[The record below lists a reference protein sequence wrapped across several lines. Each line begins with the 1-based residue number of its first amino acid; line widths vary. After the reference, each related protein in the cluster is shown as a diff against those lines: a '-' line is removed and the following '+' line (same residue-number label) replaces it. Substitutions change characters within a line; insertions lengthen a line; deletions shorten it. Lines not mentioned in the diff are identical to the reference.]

1 MWSHTA
7 LPPALPR
14 GISLRVRAAQPYT
27 RAVSEKAVER
37 RLAALL
43 SADVVGYS
51 RLMAAD
57 EVATLRAV
65 TACREQLSDL
75 VRGHEGRVVDAPGDN
90 LLAEFPAAS
99 RAAECA
105 VAIQRAMA
113 ERNAPLAEAQRM
125 LLRIGLHL
133 GEVLVEGERLYG
145 DGVNVAARL
154 EALAPPGGLACSQ
167 ALRDELRGRVELRL
181 EDAGERELKNI
192 ARPVR
197 VFLAAV
203 APAPDARPSLPG
215 ARPSIVVLP
224 FANMSRDPEQE
235 YFADGMSE
243 ELITALSKLSGLLVI
258 ARTSAFSYKGRSVRV
273 DEIARELR
281 VRYVLE
287 GSVRHAGGRVRVTAQ
302 LIDAQ
307 GGHHLWA
314 ERYDRGLEDVFAVQD
329 ELTAEIV
336 NALRVEL
343 GQEAR
348 QGSVPTRSVEAYD
361 LYLRGTEL
369 LWRVDRDSVRRAR
382 EFFERALE
390 LDPRF
395 ALALG
400 ELARSWA
407 LEYGLHSPPD
417 GKSALARAEGLVR
430 QALALDSSQAR
441 LHACLSYICWFSGKV
456 EEGLAAAQ
464 RAVALAPGEA
474 VAQTWLGWSLL
485 EAGRL
490 EEAIEPMELAV
501 RLDPRSASVHN
512 GVAALYARL
521 GRLEEALAAT
531 LQVQQLTPAF
541 GPAYLIA
548 TQVLMQLGRE
558 ADARAAAS
566 EVMRLQPD
574 FTIESMLRRVPGAQW
589 YDTEALRR
597 AGLP

>member
-1 MWSHTA
+1 MNGT
-7 LPPALPR
+7 
-14 GISLRVRAAQPYT
+14 
-27 RAVSEKAVER
+27 VER

-43 SADVVGYS
+43 SSDVVGYS

-57 EVATLRAV
+57 EVGTLRAV
-65 TACREQLSDL
+65 TACREQVSVL
-75 VRGHEGRVVDAPGDN
+75 VRGHGGRVVDAPGDN

-105 VAIQRAMA
+105 LAIQRAMR
-113 ERNAPLAEAQRM
+113 ERNAPLPEAQHM
-125 LLRIGLHL
+125 QLRIGLHL
-133 GEVLVEGERLYG
+133 GEVLVEGERIYG

-167 ALRDELRGRVELRL
+167 ALRDELRGRVELAL
-181 EDAGERELKNI
+181 DDAGERQLKNI

-197 VFLAAV
+197 VFLGSL
-203 APAPDARPSLPG
+203 APARGAAPARPDARPSV
-215 ARPSIVVLP
+215 VVLP
-224 FANMSRDPEQE
+224 FANMSRDPGQE
-235 YFADGMSE
+235 YFADGISE

-307 GGHHLWA
+307 SGHHLWA

-361 LYLRGTEL
+361 LYLRGRECL
-369 LWRVDRDSVRRAR
+369 LRYERESVREAR
-382 EFFERALE
+382 GLFERAFAI
-390 LDPRF
+390 DPRF

-400 ELARSWA
+400 ELARSCV
-407 LEYGLHSPPD
+407 LEHAFQWSPD
-417 GKSALARAEGLVR
+417 DEDTLGRAVRLVR
-430 QALALDSSQAR
+430 QALALDPAQAQ
-441 LHACLSYICWFSGKV
+441 LHQCLSYVCWFTGEA

-464 RAVALAPGEA
+464 RAVALAPGDA
-474 VAQTWLGWSLL
+474 GAQTWLGKSLFV
-485 EAGRL
+485 AGRL
-490 EEAIEPMELAV
+490 EEALEPLLLAL
-501 RLDPRSASVHN
+501 RLDPHSASGHHEL
-512 GVAALYARL
+512 GVLYSSLGRLDEALVELSHAQQLAPAFLPAHLVAAALYVTL
-521 GRLEEALAAT
+521 GRDAEAK
-531 LQVQQLTPAF
+531 
-541 GPAYLIA
+541 
-548 TQVLMQLGRE
+548 
-558 ADARAAAS
+558 AAAA
-566 EVMRLQPD
+566 EVMRLAPS
-574 FTIESMLRRVPGAQW
+574 FTIERMLRRVPGTSGL
-589 YDTEALRR
+589 DPDLLRR
-597 AGLP
+597 AGLPQS

>member
-1 MWSHTA
+1 
-7 LPPALPR
+7 
-14 GISLRVRAAQPYT
+14 
-27 RAVSEKAVER
+27 VSEKAVGR

-65 TACREQLSDL
+65 TACREQLSEL
-75 VRGHEGRVVDAPGDN
+75 VRGHGGRVVDAPGDN

-113 ERNAPLAEAQRM
+113 ERNAPLAEAERM
-125 LLRIGLHL
+125 RLRIGLHL

-167 ALRDELRGRVELRL
+167 ALRDELHGRVELRL

-197 VFLAAV
+197 VFLAAL
-203 APAPDARPSLPG
+203 APAPDARPSPPG
-215 ARPSIVVLP
+215 ARPSIAVLP
-224 FANMSRDPEQE
+224 FVNMSRDPEQE
-235 YFADGMSE
+235 YFADGISE

-307 GGHHLWA
+307 SSHHLWA

-336 NALRVEL
+336 KALRVEL

-348 QGSVPTRSVEAYD
+348 PGSAPTRSVEAYD

-369 LWRVDRDSVRRAR
+369 LWRLDRDSLRRAR
-382 EFFERALE
+382 ELFERALE

-400 ELARSWA
+400 ELARSWG
-407 LEYGLHSPPD
+407 LEYGLHSPGD
-417 GKSALARAEGLVR
+417 EGALARADGLVR

-441 LHACLSYICWFSGKV
+441 LHACLSYICWFSRKV

-464 RAVALAPGEA
+464 RAVALAPGDA
-474 VAQTWLGWSLL
+474 FAQTWLGWSLL

-490 EEAIEPMELAV
+490 EEAIEPMQLAL

-512 GVAALYARL
+512 GVATLYERL

-541 GPAYLIA
+541 WPAYLRA

-558 ADARAAAS
+558 AEAKAAAA
-566 EVMRLQPD
+566 EVMRLSPG
-574 FTIESMLRRVPGAQW
+574 FTIERLLRRVPGTALSIDQG
-589 YDTEALRR
+589 ALRR
-597 AGLP
+597 AGLPQS